1 MGRRIQYIL
10 EILIF
15 LTLFSIFSSFTI
27 TTYQTDEIIDVTE
40 EFTELIRY
48 KGCITEDMYYEYLE
62 KYPTPVSITF
72 VIEKKKVLQTSEYL
86 AEYAFTGDVMDALS
100 SEDEEDRIYKMEVGD
115 SIQVI
120 VRKQGRSY
128 FDALMGSVTKLSQQ
142 NSVNPIVAVKGGL
155 ILNEQYEKE

>member
-1 MGRRIQYIL
+1 MILCFIL

-62 KYPTPVSITF
+62 KYPTPISMTF
-72 VIEKKKVLQTSEYL
+72 VIEKGKVLQTSSYL
-86 AEYAFTGDVMDALS
+86 SSYEFTGDVLS
-100 SEDEEDRIYKMEVGD
+100 HFNPDDGDGIYKMEVGD

>member
-15 LTLFSIFSSFTI
+15 LTLFSMFSSFTI
-27 TTYQTDEIIDVTE
+27 TTYQTDDIIDVTE
-40 EFTELIRY
+40 EFTELVRY
-48 KGCITEDMYYEYLE
+48 KGCITEDMYFEYLE
-62 KYPTPVSITF
+62 QYPTPVSLTF
-72 VIEKKKVLQTSEYL
+72 VIEKGKVLQTSQYL
-86 AEYAFTGDVMDALS
+86 SAYEFTGDVMEAISTDG
-100 SEDEEDRIYKMEVGD
+100 IYKMEVGD

-128 FDALMGSVTKLSQQ
+128 FDALMGAVTKTSER

-155 ILNEQYEKE
+155 ILNEQYDKEGT